1 MWELEY
7 ADEVKFY
14 FLDNYPYTFELL
26 VKIEELKFAKDGVPS
41 EGSAGI
47 QSGYFWWKILDHT
60 VIYRLF
66 SEKRMIRILV
76 VKPND

>member
-26 VKIEELKFAKDGVPS
+26 VKIEELKFIEDGMPL
-41 EGSAGI
+41 EGDAGF
-47 QSGYFWWKILDHT
+47 QADYHWWRILSHT
-60 VIYRLF
+60 VIYRIF
-66 SEKRMIRILV
+66 PDRRTIRILV

>member
-26 VKIEELKFAKDGVPS
+26 VKIEELKFSEDGMPF
-41 EGSAGI
+41 AGDA
-47 QSGYFWWKILDHT
+47 GFRADYYWWRILNHT
-60 VIYRLF
+60 VIYWIFADRQT
-66 SEKRMIRILV
+66 IRILAI
-76 VKPND
+76 KPDD